1 MSNSVKQIEA
11 TIRRNLKEITPS
23 AEILRPVNRR
33 DTRLHRIVASKLN
46 RAKEGTRFL
55 Y

>member
-1 MSNSVKQIEA
+1 MNNIKRIEA

-23 AEILRPVNRR
+23 ADVLRPTNTR
-33 DTRLHRIVASKLN
+33 DTRLHRIVMSKLN